1 MQTTIIKC
9 NPGEHRG
16 RLRGYT
22 ITVIR
27 DGQRTPINVIAKTG
41 RDAME
46 RVRYLLGDACHKVA
60 A

>member
-1 MQTTIIKC
+1 MTTIIKC

-22 ITVIR
+22 ITTIR
-27 DGQRTPINVIAKTG
+27 DGVRSTYAVIALNG
-41 RDAME
+41 RQALESARNAMGE
-46 RVRYLLGDACHKVA
+46 TLPRSA

>member
-16 RLRGYT
+16 ELRGYT

-27 DGQRTPINVIAKTG
+27 DGQTKTLNIIAKTG
-41 RDAME
+41 RDAIDRM
-46 RVRYLLGDACHKVA
+46 RYLLGETCSKVA